1 MNTPLRIT
9 TDPIPRIIG
18 AVAVPAGIGFFFNT
32 MYNVVDTYFAGLLST
47 QALAA
52 LSLSFPVFF
61 IIIALGSGI
70 ATGTTALMATALGAG
85 ETDRAK
91 MFAVQGLVFGVL
103 LSVILTIIGLAASP
117 AVFSLLGASGDYLE
131 MALLYM
137 ETIFWGAAFFM
148 TAYMLNSILNALGDT
163 RSFRNFLMAAFFL
176 NILLDPWFIYGWF
189 GFPALG
195 IRGIA
200 LATVVCQI
208 IGCVY
213 LGYRVHR
220 TELMCSDC
228 IREAVP
234 RMEAFREIFV
244 QGLPTSMN
252 FITVGL
258 GIFVITYFISS
269 YGREAVA
276 AYGVATRIEQILLL
290 PVMGLHIATVTIVAQ
305 NNGARHGERI
315 FESVSAALKYGG
327 VVMAAGT
334 VALFLVAG
342 PLMGLF
348 TDDAAVVEIGTYY
361 LRIAAFLLYAY
372 VILYVNVA
380 ALQGMKEPGYGLA
393 IGMLRQVVL
402 PLAVFPL
409 LSGFLH
415 LELKG
420 IWWGIFF
427 INWSAAVLTV
437 LYTRNR
443 LRKIVHPAGRG
454 HELSHDI

>member
-1 MNTPLRIT
+1 MNTAVNIT
-9 TDPIPRIIG
+9 TDPVPRVIG
-18 AVAVPAGIGFFFNT
+18 AIAVPASVGFFFNT
-32 MYNVVDTYFAGLLST
+32 MFNVVDTYFAGVIST

-61 IIIALGSGI
+61 IIIALGSGV

-85 ETDRAK
+85 EIDRAR
-91 MFAVQGLVFGVL
+91 MFAVQGFVFGGL
-103 LSVILTIIGLAASP
+103 LSIILTAVGLVASQP
-117 AVFSLLGASGDYLE
+117 VFSVLGASGNYME
-131 MALLYM
+131 TALLYM
-137 ETIFWGAAFFM
+137 ETIFHGAFFFIM
-148 TAYMLNSILNALGDT
+148 AYMLNAVLNALGDT
-163 RSFRNFLMAAFFL
+163 RSFRNVLVATFFL

-200 LATVVCQI
+200 LATVVCQV
-208 IGCVY
+208 IGCLY
-213 LGYRVHR
+213 LGYRVYR
-220 TELMCSDC
+220 TDLMCRDC

-234 RMEAFREIFV
+234 KAHAFREIFA

-269 YGREAVA
+269 YGKEAVA

-290 PVMGLHIATVTIVAQ
+290 PVLGLNIATLTIVAQ
-305 NNGARHGERI
+305 HNGARLFERI
-315 FESVSAALKYGG
+315 FDTVGAALRYGG
-327 VVMAAGT
+327 LVMAAGT
-334 VALFLVAG
+334 IVLFLGAG

-348 TDDAAVVEIGTYY
+348 TDDAAVVGIGTYY
-361 LRIAAFLLYAY
+361 LRIAAFLLYSY

-393 IGMLRQVVL
+393 IGMLRQIVL
-402 PLAVFPL
+402 PLVVFPL
-409 LSGFLH
+409 LSRFFH

-420 IWWGIFF
+420 IWWGIFI
-427 INWSAAVLTV
+427 INWFAAALTV
-437 LYTRNR
+437 LYTRGR
-443 LRKIVHPAGRG
+443 LRKILYPAGRRDRL
-454 HELSHDI
+454 HHDI